1 MKSVRILAALLLIA
15 PCLSAQSPADLTRWE
30 ATASRVTITRDDW
43 GIAHVHGPTDADAVF
58 GMIYAQAEDDFNRV
72 EMNYLNAL
80 GRLAEAE
87 GASAVWSDLRMKL
100 FIDPDTLRMLY
111 RQSPKPL
118 VALMNGWADGLNYF
132 LQKHPGVHPKV
143 IRHFEPWMAL
153 AFSEGSIGGDIER
166 VNLGALRAYYDGAS
180 GGAGTEPESENESAL
195 PREPGGSNGIA
206 IAPSRSAN
214 GRALLWI
221 NPHTSFYFR
230 SELQMTSD
238 EGLDA
243 YGAVTWGQFFIYQ
256 GFNRTAGWM
265 HTSSGVDNIDE
276 YLETVEQRDGRWM
289 YRHDGAWHPV
299 ASREITVPYR
309 SGTQMATRRFTAYFT
324 PHGPVVRSTGGKW
337 VTTALMNDPMHALMQ
352 SYDRTKAKNLAE
364 YLKVMELH
372 TNSSN
377 NTLFAD
383 AEGNI
388 AYLHSNFIPRRDT
401 TFDWSRPVDGS
412 MSATDWRGVLAL
424 DETPNAINPAS
435 GWAYNVNN
443 WPWSA
448 AGPDSPA
455 RATFPSYVERGN
467 AESMRGLHAL
477 GLLPELRGV
486 TMTSLRNTA
495 FDSYLPA
502 FGIMMPAL
510 IRAYDGL
517 PAADPIRGQLA
528 GQIGTLRDWDY
539 RWSASSVATSL
550 AVYWGTALQR
560 RQMGATRRS
569 GLNFEQ
575 FIAEQ
580 AVPAD
585 LLTALEV
592 ASAGLTADFGK
603 WATPW
608 GEINRFQRL
617 DDQIVSHFDDSK
629 PSIPVPFTSATW
641 GSLASYGARQY
652 PNTKRWYGTSGNSF
666 VAVVEFGR
674 DSVRARAVTAGGE
687 SGDVNSPHFNDQAAR
702 YASGE
707 LRPVYF
713 YPGQLVGHTERVYRP
728 GQ

>member
-1 MKSVRILAALLLIA
+1 
-15 PCLSAQSPADLTRWE
+15 
-30 ATASRVTITRDDW
+30 
-43 GIAHVHGPTDADAVF
+43 
-58 GMIYAQAEDDFNRV
+58 
-72 EMNYLNAL
+72 
-80 GRLAEAE
+80 
-87 GASAVWSDLRMKL
+87 
-100 FIDPDTLRMLY
+100 
-111 RQSPKPL
+111 
-118 VALMNGWADGLNYF
+118 
-132 LQKHPGVHPKV
+132 
-143 IRHFEPWMAL
+143 WMAL

-166 VNLGALRAYYDGAS
+166 VNLGGLRAFYGD
-180 GGAGTEPESENESAL
+180 AGDAAAGDEESDDDSVL
-195 PREPGGSNGIA
+195 TREPGGSNGVVV
-206 IAPSRSAN
+206 APSRSAN

-221 NPHTSFYFR
+221 NPHTSLYFR

-238 EGLDA
+238 EGLNA

-256 GFNRTAGWM
+256 GFNSTAGWM
-265 HTSSGVDNIDE
+265 HSSSGVDNIDE
-276 YLETVEQRDGRWM
+276 YLETVETRGGRLMYLRD
-289 YRHDGAWHPV
+289 DSWHPV

-309 SGTQMATRRFTAYFT
+309 SGDQLATRRFKAYFT
-324 PHGPVVRSTGGKW
+324 PHGPVVRSTDGKW

-388 AYLHSNFIPRRDT
+388 AYLHSNFIPGRDT

-412 MSATDWRGVLAL
+412 VSATDWHGVLSL

-448 AGPDSPA
+448 AGTSSPSRSA
-455 RATFPSYVERGN
+455 FPSYVEVGA

-477 GLLPELRGV
+477 GLLPELRDV
-486 TMTSLRNTA
+486 TMTSLRDAA
-495 FDSYLPA
+495 FDSYMPA
-502 FGIMMPAL
+502 FGIMVPAV

-517 PAADPIRGQLA
+517 TVGDSMRDKLA
-528 GQIGTLRDWDY
+528 GQVGALRSWNHC
-539 RWSASSVATSL
+539 WSAASVATSL
-550 AVYWGTALQR
+550 AIYWGVELQR
-560 RQMGATRRS
+560 RQMGAARRAGM
-569 GLNFEQ
+569 GLEQ
-575 FIAEQ
+575 FIAER
-580 AVPAD
+580 ATPAD
-585 LLTALEV
+585 LLAALTV
-592 ASAGLTADFGK
+592 ASEKLTADFGK

-629 PSIPVPFTSATW
+629 PSIPVPFASATW
-641 GSLASYGARQY
+641 GSLASYGAQQY

-687 SGDVNSPHFNDQAAR
+687 SGDPASKHFNDQAAR
-702 YASGE
+702 YANGD